1 MGSGDIEVSHTS
13 SIAVKLSGNVIQLRQ
28 DPFTGELL
36 AVSSIRS
43 TEVKEPFV
51 FKAFED
57 NSMTILVQPKDPA
70 QPLSGCL
77 SFGRRLDNIS
87 ATQQLPLCELR
98 FDVSG
103 GDTSFVIK
111 EDMIFS
117 TLEVDADIN
126 GHSPNTVDVPP
137 PKFRT
142 IEEEDPYEKIEIKK
156 SKDGTADIKTKSQEK
171 ICQQYFDKWYK
182 LEAEMFFLQREVIL
196 RDLQINELTIS
207 VSDMKGKFI
216 KPTLK
221 KVSKYEN
228 KFAKLQE
235 KAAKFAFANQLKAK

>member
-1 MGSGDIEVSHTS
+1 MGDLSRLWEQEEARCDTGTKDRLIMAKKKGFMTPERKKKLRTLLRKKAAEELKKEQERKAEERLRVIAERCGTKADIENAS
-13 SIAVKLSGNVIQLRQ
+13 
-28 DPFTGELL
+28 
-36 AVSSIRS
+36 
-43 TEVKEPFV
+43 
-51 FKAFED
+51 
-57 NSMTILVQPKDPA
+57 
-70 QPLSGCL
+70 
-77 SFGRRLDNIS
+77 
-87 ATQQLPLCELR
+87 
-98 FDVSG
+98 
-103 GDTSFVIK
+103 
-111 EDMIFS
+111 
-117 TLEVDADIN
+117 VDDL
-126 GHSPNTVDVPP
+126 
-137 PKFRT
+137 K
-142 IEEEDPYEKIEIKK
+142 
-156 SKDGTADIKTKSQEK
+156 K